1 MAWAFP
7 LAGLI
12 GAILITL
19 GAGGS
24 IVTLPVLV
32 YAAGLDTHR
41 AVGTSLVVVG
51 LVALAGALLRHRSVV
66 VRTGLL
72 FGGAGMLGTWPGV
85 WLNHRVSGPVVLL
98 GFAATMLV
106 VAALMMRGREKESCG
121 ERDSVGKAAA
131 VGFGVG
137 TATGFFGVGGGFLIV
152 PALSL
157 LLDLD
162 MVPAVATSLLVIT
175 LNCAAGLAGHAS
187 YGSVDW
193 NLGLA
198 MAAAALLGAGLAFP
212 MSKRL
217 DGAVLE
223 RAFAALVAVVGV
235 SMAIDSLR
243 QVVQ

>member
-12 GAILITL
+12 GVVLITL

-24 IVTLPVLV
+24 IITLPVLI
-32 YAAGLDTHR
+32 YAAGLDTHS

-51 LVALAGALLRHRSVV
+51 LVAVAGALARRRSVV

-72 FGGAGMLGTWPGV
+72 FGGMGMLGTWPGV
-85 WLNHRVSGPVVLL
+85 WLNHRVPGPVVLL

-106 VAALMMRGREKESCG
+106 VAALMLRTGKEES
-121 ERDSVGKAAA
+121 RDKPESVGRAAA

-137 TATGFFGVGGGFLIV
+137 IATGFFGVGGGFLIV

-162 MVPAVATSLLVIT
+162 MVAAVATSLLVIA
-175 LNCAAGLAGHAS
+175 LNCAAGLAGHAA
-187 YGSVDW
+187 YGAVDW
-193 NLGLA
+193 SLGFAL
-198 MAAAALLGAGLAFP
+198 AAAALLGAGLAFP
-212 MSKRL
+212 VSKRL
-217 DGAVLE
+217 DGPVLE

-235 SMAIDSLR
+235 AMAIDTLR
-243 QVVQ
+243 QVI